1 MIYIG
6 IDVAKDKHDCF
17 ITNSDSEV
25 LFKAFTIFNNLDGFN
40 DLYQKIESVMDD
52 VTKVKV
58 GLEATGHYSYN
69 LLGYLIDKGLPTYVI
84 NPLHTNLYRKSLS
97 LRQTKTDKVDA
108 RTIASMLMSDVN
120 SVEDNPTDVWIGT
133 NAAGFSIMNTQ
144 SYNLVELKP
153 GEERGEAN
161 GRVMRRALEVC
172 ATVKDFR
179 QFLDTLSKPSLIEA
193 NFGVIDAKGGAAM
206 FEVDYYEYVMYD
218 ANNPKDAPCGYIAR
232 TNFSFSGKV
241 NEGAGYVRFMQED
254 KLLMPASATGQITP
268 QWIFRELSR
277 SFANPLLG
285 IDLKSGDFNRPK
297 TTGWFVDQDFIV
309 RSSTASSVVV
319 QGVKEG
325 ERPELTT
332 MWTILGYPPTGVAM
346 PVWVKGADKA
356 LPRLLVR
363 DEAKKVS
370 PLGNWSVI
378 LAGDVFSYGQGMGSN
393 RYMNWERLYNADKN
407 GYMQLLAPV
416 EDEVFRRTVPVL
428 KKWRRKGEADVKAMQ
443 SLYNELD
450 AFIEAEYAELFEL

>member
-1 MIYIG
+1 M
-6 IDVAKDKHDCF
+6 
-17 ITNSDSEV
+17 
-25 LFKAFTIFNNLDGFN
+25 
-40 DLYQKIESVMDD
+40 
-52 VTKVKV
+52 
-58 GLEATGHYSYN
+58 
-69 LLGYLIDKGLPTYVI
+69 
-84 NPLHTNLYRKSLS
+84 
-97 LRQTKTDKVDA
+97 
-108 RTIASMLMSDVN
+108 
-120 SVEDNPTDVWIGT
+120 
-133 NAAGFSIMNTQ
+133 
-144 SYNLVELKP
+144 
-153 GEERGEAN
+153 
-161 GRVMRRALEVC
+161 
-172 ATVKDFR
+172 
-179 QFLDTLSKPSLIEA
+179 
-193 NFGVIDAKGGAAM
+193 
-206 FEVDYYEYVMYD
+206 
-218 ANNPKDAPCGYIAR
+218 
-232 TNFSFSGKV
+232 
-241 NEGAGYVRFMQED
+241 
-254 KLLMPASATGQITP
+254 
-268 QWIFRELSR
+268 
-277 SFANPLLG
+277 
-285 IDLKSGDFNRPK
+285 
-297 TTGWFVDQDFIV
+297 FVDQDFIV

-370 PLGNWSVI
+370 PLGKLVGNTGRGCFLVT
-378 LAGDVFSYGQGMGSN
+378 GKVMGSN